1 MKSVNKVILVG
12 NVGSDPTVR
21 TAGASKVAEF
31 SLATGRQWTNQRGE
45 KQEKT
50 EWHRVIAWKG
60 LAEVVEKYVSKG
72 SPLYVEGE
80 IEYRSYEK
88 EGTTRYVTEI
98 RAFELVLLGGG
109 SGASK
114 PTKQERSYSSY
125 SSDPTPFPEPDDDDS
140 LPF

>member
-12 NVGSDPTVR
+12 NVGGDPTVR

-88 EGTTRYVTEI
+88 DGVTRYTTEI
-98 RAFELVLLGGG
+98 NARELVLLGT
-109 SGASK
+109 GAQK
-114 PTKQERSYSSY
+114 PAKQERSYS
-125 SSDPTPFPEPDDDDS
+125 DPPTPFPEPEDDDS